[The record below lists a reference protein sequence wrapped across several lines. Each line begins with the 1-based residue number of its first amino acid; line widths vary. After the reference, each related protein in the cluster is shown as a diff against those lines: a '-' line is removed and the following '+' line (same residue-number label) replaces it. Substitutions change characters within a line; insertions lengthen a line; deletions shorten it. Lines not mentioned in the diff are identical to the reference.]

1 MQFPGLDYCRAKMRA
16 ACTGT
21 DGAATIE
28 AVIWLPAFFA
38 IFALITDASTI
49 FGRESQVLRVIQDA
63 NRNLST
69 GYFATAADA
78 RTDITTRIGWISP
91 NAVVTTRVVGNLIT
105 TSVAMPLTDIT
116 STGLVAAFSSG
127 SVTVSAN
134 HVKEEE

>member
-1 MQFPGLDYCRAKMRA
+1 MQFPRSDFCRAKIRA
-16 ACTGT
+16 ARTGT

-38 IFALITDASTI
+38 IFALITDTSTI
-49 FGRESQVLRVIQDA
+49 FGRESQVLRFVQDA

-69 GYFATAADA
+69 GYFATAAEA
-78 RTDITTRIGWISP
+78 RTDIIARIGRISP
-91 NAVVTTRVVGNLIT
+91 HAVVTTQVVGNVIT
-105 TSVAMPLTDIT
+105 TSVAMPLTDLT